1 METSTGILDFTNQ
14 KRRRRSEY
22 SKKGCRECKR
32 RKIKCDEGKPSCW
45 QCERLNKV
53 CSYPEAGERVLR
65 VSKKLINRDTL
76 AKSDIKTEATD
87 SDRSE
92 SDHTYEE
99 PPQGY
104 QNHSPKQQIQLNHHH
119 TLLNH
124 LIHLQNHHNHQNN
137 HQNHH
142 QNHQNH
148 HHLYYQ
154 HLNYP
159 LQPPPPPIPIPSSQS
174 FYLGEGSAIRHPSNG
189 AVTLPPPIPS
199 RIPPIFPQ
207 SPAGGSE
214 SLHRY
219 PPSSILNL
227 LNDAKSP
234 AVENGV
240 TKPYSSPETIKSQ
253 SHESPTH
260 STTFNTPHPNV
271 NEFSAP
277 TALSS
282 ISNDSMMLL
291 GSDNYQFFNQEDL
304 NLLASDLNNIVN
316 AMMFESNFDN
326 SKAAAADPGPT
337 PSPAKEIL
345 APKTN
350 GRRQGPDPVPK
361 NIPFNYIDVTK
372 SHEKLY
378 LEEFYNEFANVILP
392 FNSYD
397 KSLQCYLNPA
407 RDILLKCA
415 SQESFLLAAIFAQG
429 AKSSFN
435 KNNLPED
442 EEAYC
447 SYLSKCLKLLGP
459 ALGVDPSTKD
469 KNSLTS
475 NIEAVLLTVLLLTS
489 SNASNTKQN
498 WRPHLRGAKDLL
510 IKNTASK
517 ARFRNSKILV
527 FCKFWYMSIE
537 ILAGLS
543 SKLGGTLKTDA
554 EIDLLITSG
563 DKYEIKVLKELGLIL
578 DNGFNLIG
586 GYHNDC
592 AVLLRDV
599 IKILNKSRNDKA
611 FVPSDTFDYVRLLSQ
626 FYNQSQIEFFN
637 QKCILRLQ
645 DFKDGVVPDGQ
656 LLDVTTV
663 QREKIVIS
671 WMDLSQQSYVLASMI
686 TILTKC
692 FQLPYNSPQV
702 QDLTTKIISLL
713 LFLGET
719 SETPQLI
726 KCSVMMIQWP
736 MLVAGLNCV
745 QEHHKFLIMKFF
757 RTAAHIGS
765 GSAGFALRKINH
777 IWSLHEMGKE
787 SDTEDEANIDIV
799 SY

>member
-1 METSTGILDFTNQ
+1 
-14 KRRRRSEY
+14 
-22 SKKGCRECKR
+22 
-32 RKIKCDEGKPSCW
+32 
-45 QCERLNKV
+45 
-53 CSYPEAGERVLR
+53 
-65 VSKKLINRDTL
+65 
-76 AKSDIKTEATD
+76 
-87 SDRSE
+87 
-92 SDHTYEE
+92 
-99 PPQGY
+99 
-104 QNHSPKQQIQLNHHH
+104 
-119 TLLNH
+119 
-124 LIHLQNHHNHQNN
+124 
-137 HQNHH
+137 
-142 QNHQNH
+142 
-148 HHLYYQ
+148 
-154 HLNYP
+154 
-159 LQPPPPPIPIPSSQS
+159 
-174 FYLGEGSAIRHPSNG
+174 
-189 AVTLPPPIPS
+189 
-199 RIPPIFPQ
+199 
-207 SPAGGSE
+207 
-214 SLHRY
+214 
-219 PPSSILNL
+219 
-227 LNDAKSP
+227 
-234 AVENGV
+234 
-240 TKPYSSPETIKSQ
+240 
-253 SHESPTH
+253 
-260 STTFNTPHPNV
+260 
-271 NEFSAP
+271 
-277 TALSS
+277 
-282 ISNDSMMLL
+282 MLL
-291 GSDNYQFFNQEDL
+291 GSDNYQYFNQEDL
-304 NLLASDLNNIVN
+304 NVLASDLNNIVN

-326 SKAAAADPGPT
+326 SKSSLDPGPT
-337 PSPAKEIL
+337 PVKEP
-345 APKTN
+345 APKVNGGNRKTN
-350 GRRQGPDPVPK
+350 NDPVPK
-361 NIPFNYIDVTK
+361 NIPLDYIDVTK

-397 KSLQCYLNPA
+397 TSLKCYLNPA

-415 SQESFLLAAIFAQG
+415 SRESFLLAAIFAQG

-459 ALGVDPSTKD
+459 ALGVDPASTKD

-510 IKNTASK
+510 IKNTAGK
-517 ARFRNSKILV
+517 AKFRNSKILI

-554 EIDLLITSG
+554 ELDLLITCG

-592 AVLLRDV
+592 TVLLKDV
-599 IKILNKSRNDKA
+599 IKILNKTRNDKNY
-611 FVPSDTFDYVRLLSQ
+611 VPADTFDYVRLLSE
-626 FYNQSQIEFFN
+626 FYKQSEIEFFN
-637 QKCILRLQ
+637 KKCILRVK

-692 FQLPYNSPQV
+692 FQLPYSSRQV
-702 QDLTTKIISLL
+702 QDLTSKIISLL
-713 LFLGET
+713 SFLGET
-719 SETPQLI
+719 SETPQLM

-736 MLVAGLNCV
+736 LLVAGLNCV
-745 QEHHKFLIMKFF
+745 QEHDKFLIMKFF

-765 GSAGFALRKINH
+765 GSAAFALRKINH
-777 IWSLHEMGKE
+777 IWSLHDMGKE
-787 SDTEDEANIDIV
+787 SDTDDEANIDIV